1 MQSLTVFPVGDGEVA
16 ELVEFDTSLTVR
28 RLRSCGR
35 GSNSW
40 LSCLLSCLVTATSD
54 EHNRAD
60 FSATAFA
67 CRVTHAY

>member
-16 ELVEFDTSLTVR
+16 GLVEFDTSLKVR
-28 RLRSCGR
+28 RLRNCGR

-54 EHNRAD
+54 EQNRAD
-60 FSATAFA
+60 FSPTASA
-67 CRVTHAY
+67 CRIMHAY